1 MSGSTP
7 TITCEVFADRL
18 MDFLEDDLD
27 GAARAAMEAHARRC
41 AECGALLADL
51 RRVSRDASRLPS
63 LAPSRDLWAG
73 IAERIEAPVVGLA
86 GRRRLWTAPR
96 LGGLA
101 AAAALLLAAGL
112 GYRAL
117 RHAGSAPS
125 VPAVHVAA
133 ATPSGSDTART
144 AAPSPAPDQ
153 APASAASG
161 GSEGAHARL
170 AASRAAEATPQAI
183 EKSYDGEIAGLRAI
197 IKQRHSRLDS
207 ATVAVLEH
215 NLAVIDS
222 AIAQCKTA
230 LARDPNSRFLMQSLS
245 QSLDI
250 KVQLMR
256 MTAGLPSAT

>member
-1 MSGSTP
+1 MSGTTP

-18 MDFLEDDLD
+18 MDFLEGELD
-27 GAARAAMEAHARRC
+27 GTTRAALEAHARRC
-41 AECGALLADL
+41 AACGALLADL
-51 RRVSRDASRLPS
+51 RAVSHVASQLPA
-63 LAPSRDLWAG
+63 LTPSRDLWSG

-86 GRRRLWTAPR
+86 DRRPLWKSPR
-96 LGGLA
+96 VRGLA
-101 AAAALLLAAGL
+101 AAAALLMAVGL
-112 GYRAL
+112 GYRAV
-117 RHAGSAPS
+117 RHAAVAPAT
-125 VPAVHVAA
+125 PAVHVAA
-133 ATPSGSDTART
+133 TNTPPRDTALPT
-144 AAPSPAPDQ
+144 APAQLPAP
-153 APASAASG
+153 APRPGESNR
-161 GSEGAHARL
+161 ARL
-170 AASRAAEATPQAI
+170 AANRAAEATPAAI

-197 IKQRHSRLDS
+197 ITQRHSQLDT

-230 LARDPNSRFLMQSLS
+230 LAKDPNSKFLMQSLS